1 MIRSLDKLEN
11 SFRGFG
17 DAGFLFGIKWSFM
30 NLYSG
35 YLNGLTPSRTQI
47 AAGRTFNGLWWIGAG
62 QRLGTG
68 AIIVVDKST
77 DIPNAIS
84 RLIDLKVESCGQFT
98 PCIEGHTANQDKQT
112 IC

>member
-47 AAGRTFNGLWWIGAG
+47 AAGRTFNGL
-62 QRLGTG
+62 
-68 AIIVVDKST
+68 
-77 DIPNAIS
+77 
-84 RLIDLKVESCGQFT
+84 
-98 PCIEGHTANQDKQT
+98 
-112 IC
+112 